1 MSFNLQGYIM
11 RIRSLAGH
19 AGRAL
24 CGASLVVFGTALAQA
39 ARAET
44 IDIGIGTQDT
54 TTNTVTGGIVI
65 RQLGLLDKYLP
76 HTGKYRNVTYHVTWQ
91 NATSGP
97 PITNGMIA
105 GKLQIGM
112 MGDYPLL
119 VNGATGHATGNDT
132 ELVAVIAYN
141 ALGGGNGVVVP
152 KNSPYYDLA
161 DLKGKRVSVPF
172 GSAAHGM
179 LLAALQSRG
188 LPRDYF
194 ALTNQ
199 SPEVGSTS
207 IQQNRIDAHADFVPF
222 AELLPFRGYAR
233 KIFDGVETGQPT
245 LHGVVVR
252 KDFGQ
257 KYPEIV
263 TAYIRALMAANDWV
277 REHPREAAEKIDAW
291 TGIDKEVAYIFLGP
305 GGIDTLDPTIKPRW
319 IAALKQDYA
328 VLRKLGMVKALDIDQ
343 WVDDRFVREAF
354 RQAGRDYDAQR
365 ASFANYAVAG
375 HDALCDAPV
384 ADPLGAGQV
393 WIRGG
398 DIVPFSSP
406 ACTLEGVNRYRAQGT
421 PIDAVYLTD
430 RRLGV
435 KLFAN
440 DAFYTMSGSCNKP
453 EIEPFLLRRDAQASA
468 QRSGA
473 KVLGYTQVLNAIGQG
488 GK

>member
-1 MSFNLQGYIM
+1 M
-11 RIRSLAGH
+11 RIRDLAGH
-19 AGRAL
+19 ALR
-24 CGASLVVFGTALAQA
+24 GASLLAMGFVLAGAAAGA

-54 TTNTVTGGIVI
+54 TTNTVTGGVVI
-65 RQLGLLDKYLP
+65 RQLGLLNKYLP
-76 HTGKYRNVTYHVTWQ
+76 HTGKYQNVTYNVTWQ

-188 LPRDYF
+188 LPEDYF
-194 ALTNQ
+194 ELTNQ

-207 IQQNRIDAHADFVPF
+207 IQENRIDAHADFVPF

-233 KIFDGVETGQPT
+233 KVFDGVETGQPT

-263 TAYIRALMAANDWV
+263 TAYIKALMDANDWV
-277 REHPREAAEKIDAW
+277 RRNPQEAAEKIQAW
-291 TGIDKEVAYIFLGP
+291 TRVDKEVAYIFLGP

-319 IAALKQDYA
+319 IAALKTDYA
-328 VLRKLGMVKALDIDQ
+328 VLKKLDMVKDLDIDK
-343 WVDDRFVREAF
+343 WVDDSFVREAF
-354 RQAGRDYDAQR
+354 KEMGRSYDTQLASFSNYQVEGNDMLCNAPIANPSQAGQIWVD
-365 ASFANYAVAG
+365 
-375 HDALCDAPV
+375 
-384 ADPLGAGQV
+384 
-393 WIRGG
+393 GG
-398 DIVPFSSP
+398 GIVSFSSP
-406 ACTLEGVNRYRAQGT
+406 GCTLAGVNRYRAQGKKL
-421 PIDAVYLTD
+421 DAVYLMD
-430 RRLGV
+430 NKLGV
-435 KLFAN
+435 KVFAD
-440 DAFYTMSGSCNKP
+440 DAFYTLAGADKTKP
-453 EIEPFLLRRDAQASA
+453 DIEPFLLKRDAQASA
-468 QRSGA
+468 KQSRATVVS
-473 KVLGYTQVLNAIGQG
+473 YTQALSVVAG
-488 GK
+488 GGH